1 MAKSTPET
9 TDGRVRPPC
18 PHCGST
24 SGLHPVDAQG
34 CAEYESRRTQPV
46 ELQVSTEMIRAGLNA
61 VRERHPVP
69 YRYIPDLHED
79 LIAAY
84 RAMRELEK
92 PNAG

>member
-1 MAKSTPET
+1 MKSDTPQRT
-9 TDGRVRPPC
+9 PC

-24 SGLHPVDAQG
+24 SGIHPVDARG
-34 CAEYESRRTQPV
+34 CAEYEGRGSRK
-46 ELQVSTEMIRAGLNA
+46 LHISTEMVKAGLNA
-61 VRERHPVP
+61 VRERHPIP

-84 RAMRELEK
+84 QAMRALEN